1 MITSFASFALLLA
14 SHAAQDLDEHEEP
27 CEIEAPSLAYR
38 VEPFVDLYFTLQ
50 RLAVSYEET
59 PAVEGLDVA
68 VELARELG
76 VELNGAFDSY
86 ALAAVV
92 GCENAEQAVRA
103 FAKLPVTVPTRER
116 PEVPLRARAS
126 ELARALARA
135 EPAFRSELWP
145 AHEGEITQARARIEG
160 EFDKHF
166 PRCIELA
173 ARELGFPSMPQR
185 IPIFLVHDMAAPR
198 SLTQHDSDGRAVV
211 FVAVSNRDGS
221 QLYDAILHEALVA
234 ADMTSRGSVLDRLR
248 EKLERAG
255 IGRERREW
263 HALPRVLL
271 QVEAGEIVRRIVEPT
286 HRHRADAEGLY
297 AAGGRSSLL
306 AWRIWLEHLD
316 GKLEVEAA
324 LDAIVREVAGPE
336 KR

>member
-1 MITSFASFALLLA
+1 MIASIASVALVLA
-14 SHAAQDLDEHEEP
+14 SHAPQDLDEHEAP

-38 VEPFVDLYFTLQ
+38 VEPFVDLYFTVQ
-50 RLAVSYEET
+50 RRAASYEET
-59 PAVEGLDVA
+59 PAVEGLDAA
-68 VELARELG
+68 VELARALG
-76 VELNGAFDSY
+76 VELHGAFDTY

-92 GCENAEQAVRA
+92 GCENGEQAARA
-103 FAKLPVTVPTRER
+103 FAKLPETVATRAR
-116 PEVPLRARAS
+116 SEVPLRAPAV
-126 ELARALARA
+126 EFARALARA

-145 AHEGEITQARARIEG
+145 AHADEIAQARARIEG
-160 EFDKHF
+160 EFDQHF

-185 IPIFLVHDMAAPR
+185 ITLFLVHDSPAPR
-198 SLTQHDSDGRAVV
+198 SLTQRDADGRGVS

-234 ADMTSRGSVLDRLR
+234 ADVTSRGSVLDRLR
-248 EKLERAG
+248 ERLERAG
-255 IGRERREW
+255 FGRERREW
-263 HALPRVLL
+263 HELPRVLL
-271 QVEAGEIVRRIVEPT
+271 HVEAGEIVRRIVEPT

-297 AAGGRSSLL
+297 AAGGRSSLV

-324 LDAIVREVAGPE
+324 LDAIVREVVGPDQ
-336 KR
+336 R